1 MFILWRQ
8 AYSNSTIHGKA
19 AAALPSHQQSKFGPN
34 LSDMQVNSLPKGHR
48 HVVSVAL
55 KCTSF
60 VYWHPQCMKNW
71 GSVCVHSLR
80 RSPLWGHL
88 LSFQLNNLKKETDYW
103 SLKVV
108 PRCQGT
114 EKTARRFWTILLAGR
129 NMLQGR
135 YVMKFKVQNI
145 RSLLRDHTSTGQKA
159 KTLSIRNLKRKCPAL
174 QKIVH
179 D

>member
-1 MFILWRQ
+1 MAKQLLLFPVTSSQ
-8 AYSNSTIHGKA
+8 
-19 AAALPSHQQSKFGPN
+19 N
-34 LSDMQVNSLPKGHR
+34 LAQIWVICMWTVFPKGTGMWY
-48 HVVSVAL
+48 L
-55 KCTSF
+55 LLCTSF

-71 GSVCVHSLR
+71 RSVCVHSLR

-108 PRCQGT
+108 PHCQGT